1 MTGALGPDA
10 DSSAL
15 VQPFPKPGR
24 LVQLAYRE
32 LDLATSRQQDHL
44 PPLQDLA
51 TLSRRWDSG
60 TCQTPQLRR
69 EVWLWLDERVR
80 SRLRNHCQEDHQSW
94 PAKGRY
100 TRHIGEATCRR
111 RMDAYAADVRA
122 LKSTYDQDQSPRLG
136 LVDLATDEIKQ
147 LSDFDSH
154 VYGRDKINA

>member
-1 MTGALGPDA
+1 MSPMSSRPAGRNILTMCMRSPFSQISATAPVKRSPATRWMSGA
-10 DSSAL
+10 
-15 VQPFPKPGR
+15 FI
-24 LVQLAYRE
+24 
-32 LDLATSRQQDHL
+32 
-44 PPLQDLA
+44 
-51 TLSRRWDSG
+51 
-60 TCQTPQLRR
+60 
-69 EVWLWLDERVR
+69 ERMR

-122 LKSTYDQDQSPRLG
+122 LRSTYDQDQSPRLG